1 MLDRKEAVLVEL
13 MMSMEKTGIQIVWDE
28 IVRLQTVNLKNGL
41 NRVGIPDLI
50 IAQNA
55 VQNGI
60 RLFSL
65 DRHFELM
72 CRNLD
77 LKLYSPE

>member
-65 DRHFELM
+65 DGHFELM
-72 CRNLD
+72 QENLD